1 MDTDH
6 AVPVRNVP
14 ETNTPTNDV
23 GNNASPNVLR
33 RIPIVETI
41 SGDLC
46 PVRSLINPVPN
57 WKIAATTSETAA
69 K

>member
-1 MDTDH
+1 MDTDQ
-6 AVPVRNVP
+6 AVPVRKLP
-14 ETNTPTNDV
+14 EINTPSNDV

-33 RIPIVETI
+33 RIPIAEII
-41 SGDLC
+41 SGNLC

-57 WKIAATTSETAA
+57 WKIAATISEIAA